1 MRVFVLTSDK
11 YVGLLPAFAYLF
23 NKHWSPKCPVNVVHY
38 EQRPPALPTNFS
50 LFDNGK
56 DPGFS
61 TGLIRFLKAIPD
73 EHVILFLD
81 DYFLTRVDVNRVA
94 ELIRF
99 AERHPLAVKI
109 DLTDDRL
116 KVPHTILR
124 FDDRVQGIGSLEDMV
139 CSEPNAPFLMSTQAA
154 IWRKD
159 FLLRFVKSTENPWQ
173 FEKRGSARVTKAYQ
187 SGDFDGVILG
197 SQVPPVEYVNACGG
211 AGNKPGEYDRKKI
224 PPAMWDELKGR
235 GLV

>member
-1 MRVFVLTSDK
+1 MRVFCLTSNK

-23 NKHWSPKCPVNVVHY
+23 NKHWSPKCPVQVVHY
-38 EQRPPALPTNFS
+38 EQRPPALPVNFS

-61 TGLIRFLKAIPD
+61 AGLIRFLKAIPD
-73 EHVILFLD
+73 EHVILFLE

-94 ELIRF
+94 ALIRLI
-99 AERHPLAVKI
+99 ESHPEMVKI
-109 DLTDDRL
+109 DLTNDRL
-116 KVPHTILR
+116 KAAYQPVTYATPWGN
-124 FDDRVQGIGSLEDMV
+124 QDMV
-139 CSEPNAPFLMSTQAA
+139 CSVIDAPFLMSTQAA

-159 FLLRFVKSTENPWQ
+159 FLLRFVKATEDPWQ

-197 SQVPPVEYVNACGG
+197 CQVPPVEYVNACGG
-211 AGNKPGEYDRKKI
+211 AGNKPGEYDHKKI
-224 PPAMWDELKGR
+224 PQTMWDELKGR
-235 GLV
+235 GLVHE